1 MNSISFKV
9 NHLSFVYHLYPLIIV
24 FFTSTCFIQ
33 AQSPLWQNCLS
44 NEDVRDIK
52 SDANNIWIATTG
64 GLIQLNDQLEEIAR
78 YTSLNSGLACNQI
91 QEIEVDGEG
100 IVWINHC
107 YGLSSFDG
115 STFVDYDIDISK
127 MVLDNDQN
135 VFLVSNSG
143 YNSWNGSDF
152 DFTALESTIQYLSI
166 GDVYVESN
174 EVIWIS
180 KATFG
185 IFQIHRFENGQL
197 TVFDYSNSELP
208 FEYPWNAIFV
218 KGIDNKLAIALG
230 KTVFVFDGTT
240 WKQESM
246 TDMSIVDVQV
256 LENGD
261 VFALLIGYI
270 DGSLITFIGQLSE
283 EYEILLENL
292 QVIEG
297 KYPQTFS
304 ISEAN
309 TLVGFLETGLHLVQD
324 DDVSKINLTETALIS
339 NSINSLN
346 VVDEKIWIQNGRSE
360 YDRVGSILTFDDFV
374 WEEKKAVL
382 LFLKQ
387 IISI

>member
-309 TLVGFLETGLHLVQD
+309 TLVGFL
-324 DDVSKINLTETALIS
+324 
-339 NSINSLN
+339 
-346 VVDEKIWIQNGRSE
+346 
-360 YDRVGSILTFDDFV
+360 
-374 WEEKKAVL
+374 
-382 LFLKQ
+382 
-387 IISI
+387 